1 MGKIKDPSEIN
12 GYLGKETNFEGRL
25 DFKGAVR
32 IEGNFK
38 GEIRTPDLLIV
49 GEGGKVEGEIE
60 AGTAIIRGTVV
71 GNLKVLKKLEL
82 RSSARVNGDIITP
95 VLVVE
100 EGAIFIG
107 NCKMQLREDDG
118 SQGDQKK
125 TH

>member
-1 MGKIKDPSEIN
+1 MGKIKDSSEIN
-12 GYLGKETNFEGRL
+12 GFLGKETNFEGRL

-60 AGTAIIRGTVV
+60 AGIAIIQGIVQ

-95 VLVVE
+95 ILVVE
-100 EGAIFIG
+100 EGAVFIG
-107 NCKMQLREDDG
+107 NCKMQPRG
-118 SQGDQKK
+118 GNGTQGAQNK